1 MNSKIQAMTK
11 ESDIVELVNTTLSE
25 TKTMMGSMKSP
36 LSNWEPN
43 GQDWEAVYVALVE
56 GGYDD
61 IAAMISD
68 AIIRINELNG
78 VENEYAASL
87 TAKNNK

>member
-1 MNSKIQAMTK
+1 MNSKIQGMTK
-11 ESDIVELVNTTLSE
+11 ESDIVNLVNTTLSE

-43 GQDWEAVYVALVE
+43 GQDWEAVHVALVD
-56 GGYDD
+56 GGYND

-68 AIIRINELNG
+68 AVARINELKG
-78 VENEYAASL
+78 
-87 TAKNNK
+87 